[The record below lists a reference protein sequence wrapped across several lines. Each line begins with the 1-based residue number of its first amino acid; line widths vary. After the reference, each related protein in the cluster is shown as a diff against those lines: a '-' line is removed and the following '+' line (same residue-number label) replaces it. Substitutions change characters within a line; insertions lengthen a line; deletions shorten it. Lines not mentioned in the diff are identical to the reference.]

1 MVPFTSFF
9 ALLSPWWL
17 ITAAVKRKFSGLGLL
32 TGFRL
37 WPPFPWLSSCL
48 DFWSAQWR
56 LMCVVYG
63 DLRHGAAV
71 TIKESSAERVL
82 VLCRLHSKSSAFSAS
97 LCSLR
102 HPSPRTGRRWPLLV
116 LGEPLLEVP
125 LGLIPSPL
133 GLLQPDTE
141 F

>member
-1 MVPFTSFF
+1 MAGAGLVDPGNHESLTRQTDGKSSGVGLSEFYWNEQLVPFTSFF

-17 ITAAVKRKFSGLGLL
+17 ITAAVQRKFSGFGLL

-56 LMCVVYG
+56 LMSVVYG

-71 TIKESSAERVL
+71 TIKESSA
-82 VLCRLHSKSSAFSAS
+82 
-97 LCSLR
+97 
-102 HPSPRTGRRWPLLV
+102 
-116 LGEPLLEVP
+116 
-125 LGLIPSPL
+125 
-133 GLLQPDTE
+133 
-141 F
+141 